1 MDAFR
6 QDLHFALRQLRR
18 SPGYAVAAAVTLAL
32 GIGANT
38 AIFSLVDAALLRPL
52 PFPDASRLV
61 LLWESRPGSGF
72 AQLPLSFPTFSDV
85 REQAWSLEGL
95 AAWTSQ
101 PETTFNLTLGEGPQP
116 VHCAA
121 LASYLPARRA
131 TRADPATALRNT

>member
-61 LLWESRPGSGF
+61 LLWESRPG
-72 AQLPLSFPTFSDV
+72 
-85 REQAWSLEGL
+85 
-95 AAWTSQ
+95 
-101 PETTFNLTLGEGPQP
+101 
-116 VHCAA
+116 
-121 LASYLPARRA
+121 
-131 TRADPATALRNT
+131 